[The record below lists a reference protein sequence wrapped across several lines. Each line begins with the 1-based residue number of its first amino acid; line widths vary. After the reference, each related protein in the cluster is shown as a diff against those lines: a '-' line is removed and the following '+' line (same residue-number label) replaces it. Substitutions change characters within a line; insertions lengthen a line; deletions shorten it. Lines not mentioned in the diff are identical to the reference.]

1 MVGKILNYGSFNL
14 DQFFTVPHICKSG
27 ETLSSTDFYVR
38 AGGKGANQSMA
49 IAKAGG
55 SVFHGGK
62 LGNDAKW
69 SNGRAFIQVSSE
81 TGDNCIVLYP
91 GTNGTY
97 TKEDAAVVMDHFGQG
112 DWVLMQNEIS
122 QGGAIMRLAAE
133 KGLDIIFNP
142 APLTAG
148 ILEEFPFDK
157 VTILIVNEH
166 EADDL
171 YRELH
176 GRDAPQKKGI
186 ELAAELLA
194 AFNSMKGVIL
204 TLGGEGVV
212 AKFQENGQ
220 VRDFV
225 VPARKVRVKD
235 TTGAGDTF
243 VGYFLAAF
251 VRASKEDYFAR
262 VQLALEEANV
272 ASSIA
277 VERDG
282 AMISVPRAT
291 EVQERLKQN

>member
-1 MVGKILNYGSFNL
+1 MM
-14 DQFFTVPHICKSG
+14 
-27 ETLSSTDFYVR
+27 E
-38 AGGKGANQSMA
+38 
-49 IAKAGG
+49 
-55 SVFHGGK
+55 
-62 LGNDAKW
+62 
-69 SNGRAFIQVSSE
+69 
-81 TGDNCIVLYP
+81 
-91 GTNGTY
+91 
-97 TKEDAAVVMDHFGQG
+97 HFGQG

-142 APLTAG
+142 APLTPG
-148 ILEEFPFDK
+148 IVQEFPFDK
-157 VTILIVNEH
+157 VTILVVNEH

-194 AFNSMKGVIL
+194 AFNHMKGVIL

-225 VPARKVRVKD
+225 VPARKVQVKD

-251 VRASKEDYFAR
+251 VRASKEDYFVRA
-262 VQLALEEANV
+262 QLALEEANV

-282 AMISVPRAT
+282 AMISVPLLT